1 MSGILPYDDTPRRG
15 SKGTILTGASPEIFC
30 SMLIKLIKKSIN
42 LHNDF
47 VFLNAWNEWGEGM
60 YLEPDNKYGYKWLAA
75 VNEAKNEVITG
86 RTIVNSRISVQDF
99 DSISSQLEAD
109 TLLKSIY
116 DEWLDIK
123 IKNISLS
130 DFFIK
135 KGYKKIYIYGYG
147 KLGKYLVQDLGESDI
162 NILGIIDKAV
172 KKINSRIPL
181 FNNING
187 LPKSDAIIVTPA
199 KWGPSIKRTLL
210 QVREEPVILLQD
222 LFSDIKLNILDTLS

>member
-1 MSGILPYDDTPRRG
+1 
-15 SKGTILTGASPEIFC
+15 
-30 SMLIKLIKKSIN
+30 
-42 LHNDF
+42 
-47 VFLNAWNEWGEGM
+47 M